1 MSGDYDGIALRSV
14 NYGEGNKLLDIF
26 TKEKG
31 KLTVIARKAREMK
44 KSKGNITELFS
55 RMNYNLFKG
64 KEFYYLNQSNV
75 IEAYAGIRDDIE
87 KISFAAYI
95 AEMTNAALEN
105 EEENEKLYL
114 LLDKTFKY
122 LSDGT
127 VDYRKLTLSFQL
139 KMISFAGYRPAL
151 KFYSENRRAPFYFSY
166 ETGEIL
172 SRDDLI
178 NVEYRKEVEIELIE
192 ILVKLL
198 FSRLEDLDSI
208 LIEQNQ
214 FVMIE
219 NIVFNY
225 IAFHIGKTNY
235 KSLKM
240 LKSLN
245 LL

>member
-31 KLTVIARKAREMK
+31 KLTVIARRAREIK

-55 RMNYNLFKG
+55 RMNYNLFRG

-75 IEAYAGIRDDIE
+75 IESYAGIRDDIE
-87 KISFAAYI
+87 KISFASYI

-114 LLDKTFKY
+114 LLDKTFKF
-122 LSDGT
+122 LSEAV

-139 KMISFAGYRPAL
+139 KMISFIGYRPAL
-151 KFYSENRRAPFYFSY
+151 KFYSEKRRAPFYFSY
-166 ETGEIL
+166 ETGEIF
-172 SRDDLI
+172 SRDDL
-178 NVEYRKEVEIELIE
+178 NHVEYSKELELELVEIML
-192 ILVKLL
+192 KLL
-198 FSRLEDLDSI
+198 FSKLEDLDSI
-208 LIEQNQ
+208 EIEKNQ
-214 FVMIE
+214 LTKIE
-219 NIVFNY
+219 NIIFNY
-225 IAFHIGKTNY
+225 MAFHIGKTNY

-240 LKSLN
+240 LRSLS